1 MSATAARMPDPILM
15 PSVAIRAAQVEDCEA
30 MMQMIRVLAEFQGVP
45 ERVAT
50 STETLRRDG
59 FGSTPKFEAL
69 IAESRGEYVG
79 LAMFQPVYLSWEGA
93 TVLQIT
99 DLFVSERARGTGV
112 GFRLALEVARLARAR
127 ACAGLQLNMVHAN
140 PSRNSLDRIGLVHQ
154 DDLLHYRLD
163 AAGLAKFLDA
173 HRST

>member
-1 MSATAARMPDPILM
+1 MSASLAKAADPAHQF
-15 PSVAIRAAQVEDCEA
+15 SVSVRPAQPEDCEA
-30 MMQMIRVLAEFQGVP
+30 LMQMIRALAEYQGVAD
-45 ERVAT
+45 RVAT

-59 FGSTPKFEAL
+59 FSQPAKFEAL
-69 IAESRGEYVG
+69 IAEHRGDYVG
-79 LAMFQPVYLSWEGA
+79 LAMFQTVYLSWEGT

-112 GFRLALEVARLARAR
+112 GFRLALEVARLARER
-127 ACAGLQLNMVHAN
+127 GCAGLQLNMVHAN

-163 AAGLAKFLDA
+163 AAGLARFLDA